1 MQSLNRFLVC
11 VCIAVMGIVAQPTFA
26 QQPVQR
32 SVPSIE
38 QKSLY
43 VFGVVYNFADSVA
56 YISELQPVSLPTL
69 GNQVVVQDVLSE
81 RLKRYVVD
89 TYGVTQPVSAVFA
102 EAKRTKAEKLLNKVR
117 KQYIKKDGEH
127 KWLPI
132 PIEKFRFVSVDLPQK

>member
-1 MQSLNRFLVC
+1 
-11 VCIAVMGIVAQPTFA
+11 MGIVAQPTFA

-89 TYGVTQPVSAVFA
+89 TYAVTQPVSAVFA